1 VFDRSLEITKCQMR
15 HEGTRI
21 AGSLISCAT
30 ILRIVAEIGAFQ
42 AESSVF
48 DV

>member
-1 VFDRSLEITKCQMR
+1 MG

-21 AGSLISCAT
+21 ADHWFHEAT
-30 ILRIVAEIGAFQ
+30 ILRTVAEIGAFQ
-42 AESSVF
+42 AEFSVF